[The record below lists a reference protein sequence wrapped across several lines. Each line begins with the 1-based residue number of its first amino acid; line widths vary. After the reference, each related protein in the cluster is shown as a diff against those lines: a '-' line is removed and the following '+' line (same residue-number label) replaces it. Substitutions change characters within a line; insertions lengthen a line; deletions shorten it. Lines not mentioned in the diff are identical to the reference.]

1 MQKIL
6 ILLVMLVC
14 LFGPMAIF
22 AWAGNR
28 ALSDIGRRPSEGAR
42 VMVPFILKLMAAS
55 AVAIGILMILLK
67 VFGPDSGKEPV
78 YRFKNM
84 DWRIIK

>member
-1 MQKIL
+1 M
-6 ILLVMLVC
+6 MLC

-22 AWAGNR
+22 AWVGNR
-28 ALSDIGRRPSEGAR
+28 ALSDFGRRPSEGAR

-55 AVAIGILMILLK
+55 MLAIGVLMILLK
-67 VFGPDSGKEPV
+67 VLGPGSGKEPI

-84 DWRIIK
+84 DWRRIQ